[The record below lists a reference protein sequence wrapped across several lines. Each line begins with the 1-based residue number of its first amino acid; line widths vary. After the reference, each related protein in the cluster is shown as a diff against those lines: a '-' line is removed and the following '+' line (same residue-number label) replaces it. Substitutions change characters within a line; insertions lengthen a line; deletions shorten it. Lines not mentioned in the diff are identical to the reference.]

1 MLRLKTTTLPSEEPP
16 DEAKNEEPYAELIQF
31 LDNKGLSLVM
41 RDATDD
47 GRKALKILR
56 EHYASQSNQRI
67 ITLYTELTSLETGMN
82 QTVTEYLIRAE
93 KAIMALRNAKETLS
107 DGLIIA
113 MILTGLPES
122 YKPLPIHVTKSTSE
136 ITFTEFKVQLR
147 SFEETEKFNTK
158 VKVKIELG
166 FIKLTASNI
175 HAVVFLLL
183 KILNHMLFLFLIHT
197 RLARNFNGLK
207 TSCCLKKWR
216 GRLRNAHD
224 NQLGVIGSD
233 VSVSATS
240 SSPEHDQ
247 PQLSSTSPAHGTLTT
262 ASTPTSTETC
272 IANILSLQPL
282 VAKRYKGYVYVAI
295 DDHEEPADNLSCE
308 TPATIN
314 GKSRRKRVPKK
325 SLDFFY
331 A

>member
-1 MLRLKTTTLPSEEPP
+1 MLKLKTTILPSEEPP
-16 DEAKNEEPYAELIQF
+16 DKAKNEERYAELIQF

-41 RDATDD
+41 RDAADD
-47 GRKALKILR
+47 SRKALKILR

-67 ITLYTELTSLETGMN
+67 ITLYTELTSLEIGTN
-82 QTVTEYLIRAE
+82 QTVTVYLIRAE

-136 ITFTEFKVQLR
+136 ITFTVFKVQLR

-166 FIKLTASNI
+166 FIKLKCFYYTCCC
-175 HAVVFLLL
+175 FPTL
-183 KILNHMLFLFLIHT
+183 KNLKSHMLFLFFIHT
-197 RLARNFNGLK
+197 RLARNFTGLK
-207 TSCCLKKWR
+207 TTSCLKKWR
-216 GRLRNAHD
+216 GRLKKGPR
-224 NQLGVIGSD
+224 QPIRTD

-240 SSPEHDQ
+240 SSPDHDQ
-247 PQLSSTSPAHGTLTT
+247 PQVSSTSPAHATLTT
-262 ASTPTSTETC
+262 ARTSTSNETC

-282 VAKRYKGYVYVAI
+282 VTKRYKGYGYVAI
-295 DDHEEPADNLSCE
+295 DDHEGPADNLSCE

-314 GKSRRKRVPKK
+314 VKSRRKRVPKK